1 MAGVNKAI
9 IIGRLGQD
17 PEIRYFQ
24 DGTAVANFS
33 VATSEE
39 WKDKETGEKRE
50 RTEWHRIVAF
60 KRLAEICGQYLAKG
74 RQVYIEGRIQTRE
87 WDDRDGNKRYTTE
100 IVANTMQMLGSKGD
114 AGPQNAYAGGQPG
127 GYGKSPQ
134 GNPPNQGNSAG
145 GYPGSPGPGGRG
157 FPGGPMGGDPHA
169 ANDPGYAD
177 EAGSM
182 GNSQGNS
189 QPDPGPD
196 DDDIPF

>member
-9 IIGRLGQD
+9 IVGRLGQD

-24 DGTAVANFS
+24 DGSAVANFS

-50 RTEWHRIVAF
+50 RTEWHRIVAYR
-60 KRLAEICGQYLAKG
+60 RLAEICGQYLSKG

-100 IVANTMQMLGSKGD
+100 IVANIMQMLGSRAD
-114 AGPQNAYAGGQPG
+114 AGAGAPG
-127 GYGKSPQ
+127 GYNRPPQ
-134 GNPPNQGNSAG
+134 GNQANQGG
-145 GYPGSPGPGGRG
+145 GYPGGSNPGGGG
-157 FPGGPMGGDPHA
+157 FPGGPMGGEPQA
-169 ANDPGYAD
+169 PTTPAEKGYPD
-177 EAGSM
+177 DG
-182 GNSQGNS
+182 GVKGTP